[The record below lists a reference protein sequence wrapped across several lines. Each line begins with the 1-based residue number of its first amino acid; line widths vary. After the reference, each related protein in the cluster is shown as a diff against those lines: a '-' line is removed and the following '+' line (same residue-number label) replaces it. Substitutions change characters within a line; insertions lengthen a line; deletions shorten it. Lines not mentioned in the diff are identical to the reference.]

1 MKNRFLSALALI
13 FMTFAATS
21 ATAQEAENT
30 TVLDRWSEDRSLHFD
45 GSEINLNDFVWRA
58 RVLVV
63 FAETEFDPLFQ
74 RQIELLDTDLAALA
88 ERDVVIVM
96 DTDADNRSDLRNAL
110 RPRGFGLVLV
120 DKDGRVALRKPQ
132 PWDIREISRAID
144 STPLR
149 QLEIE
154 ERRDSQ

>member
-1 MKNRFLSALALI
+1 MKKRFLSTTAFILLI
-13 FMTFAATS
+13 FS
-21 ATAQEAENT
+21 AFSVTAQEAVKNN
-30 TVLDRWSEDRSLHFD
+30 VLDRWNMDRSQLFD
-45 GSEINLNDFVWRA
+45 GYDINLNDFVWQA
-58 RVLVV
+58 RTLIV
-63 FAETEFDPLFQ
+63 FADSEFDPLYQ
-74 RQIELLDTDLAALA
+74 KQIELFSTDLAALA
-88 ERDVVIVM
+88 ERDVVIVT
-96 DTDADNRSDLRNAL
+96 DTNTALRSDLRNSL

-154 ERRDSQ
+154 ERRIVE